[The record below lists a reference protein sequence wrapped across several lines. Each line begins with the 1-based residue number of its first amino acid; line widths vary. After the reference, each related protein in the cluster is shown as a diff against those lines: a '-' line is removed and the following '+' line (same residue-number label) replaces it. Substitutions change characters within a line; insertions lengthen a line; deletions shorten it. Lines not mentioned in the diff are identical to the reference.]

1 MTKSVKQKK
10 TFNDWWTS
18 PPVKKA
24 VGAIYSL
31 GASVVI
37 VGALFKILH
46 LPGATE
52 MLFAGMMTEAVLFAI
67 GIFDAPHKDF
77 HWDNLFPNLVEKEG
91 QPIALSNGIGN
102 TGGTGIGG
110 GSHVGAS
117 GISTPMDAIP
127 EEEIKKLQ
135 ESIKNMT
142 KTASQLS
149 DLSKAAVATDNY
161 ANKLDEASAAAAGY
175 AEKQEELKTI
185 SAKLA
190 TSYEGVANEMASV
203 QDNTKDFAQKALTIN
218 TNLNAINS
226 AYELQLKNVQN
237 QSAEL
242 QKQEGQF
249 KNISSRIETLSTAIN
264 ASAQNMNSYTQ
275 VTEQLSK
282 NVSELNNVY
291 GNMLNSLKA

>member
-67 GIFDAPHKDF
+67 GIFDAPHKDY

-91 QPIALSNGIGN
+91 RPIELSNGIVN
-102 TGGTGIGG
+102 GG

-127 EEEIKKLQ
+127 EEEVKKLQ

-142 KTASQLS
+142 KTASQIS

-175 AEKQEELKTI
+175 AEKQEELKNI
-185 SAKLA
+185 SSKLA
-190 TSYEGVANEMASV
+190 TSYEGVANEMATV
-203 QDNTKDFAQKALTIN
+203 QNNTKDFAEKAQTIN
-218 TNLNAINS
+218 SNLNAINS
-226 AYELQLKNVQN
+226 AYELQLKNVQT

-249 KNISSRIETLSTAIN
+249 KNISSGIETLSTAIN